1 MGPIGVRGVR
11 VLGTPPPDLFFK
23 CMFGILSSRAI
34 NWHSLRRNWL
44 RWGVTLASQSC
55 SVPNGMWAVMYAGA
69 AAAPHAPQSSTQINK
84 QAGQPD
90 GCPAYIKF
98 SSGTCKKNRAV
109 CNNHVVEC
117 LSASGWCGRLAWRNT
132 TPPSTRCSLSP
143 SPLSSRG
150 QQEVAAPLVSVT
162 AMGTW
167 GQN

>member
-11 VLGTPPPDLFFK
+11 VLGTRPPDLFFK

-117 LSASGWCGRLAWRNT
+117 PECKRVVWSFGMAEHYSAKHPLQPQPEPAVIKRAARS
-132 TPPSTRCSLSP
+132 CSSP
-143 SPLSSRG
+143 S
-150 QQEVAAPLVSVT
+150 
-162 AMGTW
+162 
-167 GQN
+167 